1 MSAWDWDRLSKQQR
15 HRPPGPS
22 GGDRGGS
29 GMPPQFTDLVNRFRE
44 FRGKGLLI
52 AGLVALV
59 VVIWLLTGFYSIRPE
74 QRGVVKI
81 FGRVVGEPTLPG
93 LHYAPPYPIA
103 EVLKPKV
110 TSVRQITV
118 GGQGAGGPVEGGG
131 LSQSLM
137 LTRDARIINI
147 QFTVKYKINPD
158 KIIDY
163 LFNVKGQD
171 QTVMAAAEASM
182 RDVVARTD
190 FDDVLAKDRSGVQ
203 QLAAVLL
210 QRVLDTYRLGV
221 TIVGVELQTVSPPPP
236 VVAAFDDVKKAIQDK
251 VRYIRQAEEFRRKL
265 LEEAY
270 GEAKKMK
277 DEAKA
282 YYERKLRQAEGDT
295 ARFKALVKFL
305 TLYGEGPR
313 GKMARRITMERLY
326 LEALEAVLFG
336 SRKFVLSGRIGS
348 RLLSHFGL
356 GRTDPAPS
364 SRSSR

>member
-15 HRPPGPS
+15 HRPSGPPKS
-22 GGDRGGS
+22 DGGGV
-29 GMPPQFTDLVNRFRE
+29 PPQFSDLANRFRE
-44 FRGKGLLI
+44 FKGKTVLGLIL
-52 AGLVALV
+52 AALA
-59 VVIWLLTGFYSIRPE
+59 VVIWLLTGFYTIRPE

-81 FGRVVGEPTLPG
+81 FGRVVGQPTLPG
-93 LHYAPPYPIA
+93 LHYAPPFPIA
-103 EVLKPKV
+103 EVLKPRV
-110 TSVRQITV
+110 TAVRQITV
-118 GGQGAGGPVEGGG
+118 GGQRGEGAVEGGG

-147 QFTVKYKINPD
+147 QFTVKYKINPAL
-158 KIIDY
+158 IVDY

-171 QTVMAAAEASM
+171 QTIMAAAEAAM

-203 QLAAVLL
+203 QLAAAML

-221 TIVGVELQTVSPPPP
+221 TIIGVELQTVSPPPP

-270 GEAKKMK
+270 GEAKKLK

-282 YYERKLRQAEGDT
+282 YRERKLRQAEGDT
-295 ARFKALVKFL
+295 ARFRALVKFL
-305 TLYGEGPR
+305 GLYGVGPQA
-313 GKMARRITMERLY
+313 KLARQITFDRLY

-356 GRTDPAPS
+356 GQTAPAPS
-364 SRSSR
+364 SRR